1 MKWKLPHTE
10 WLKSAAVA
18 LGGGACAAISTAI
31 MDPHKFNL
39 SDGIKDELLIAL
51 QGALVGLGA
60 LFIRSPLGSSLMRAL
75 ADAKQQQVVD
85 ADVIE
90 KLKATIHH
98 SERKF

>member
-1 MKWKLPHTE
+1 
-10 WLKSAAVA
+10 
-18 LGGGACAAISTAI
+18 
-31 MDPHKFNL
+31 
-39 SDGIKDELLIAL
+39 
-51 QGALVGLGA
+51 
-60 LFIRSPLGSSLMRAL
+60 MRAL